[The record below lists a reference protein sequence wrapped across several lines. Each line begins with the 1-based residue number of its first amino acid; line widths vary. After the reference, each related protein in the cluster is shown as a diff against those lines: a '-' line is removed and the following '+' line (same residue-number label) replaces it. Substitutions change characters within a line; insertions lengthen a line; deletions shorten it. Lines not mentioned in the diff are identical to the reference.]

1 MTRWIPALALIAV
14 AAAGCSNGYTPPPSG
29 STVPQARCLNEPGRS
44 GSYSQ
49 DRPLFYLFCVQ
60 TP

>member
-1 MTRWIPALALIAV
+1 MTRFLPALALVAV
-14 AAAGCSNGYTPPPSG
+14 AAAGCSNGYAPPPSS
-29 STVPQARCLNEPGRS
+29 STAPQARCLNEPGRS

-49 DRPLFYLFCVQ
+49 ERPLFYLFCVQ